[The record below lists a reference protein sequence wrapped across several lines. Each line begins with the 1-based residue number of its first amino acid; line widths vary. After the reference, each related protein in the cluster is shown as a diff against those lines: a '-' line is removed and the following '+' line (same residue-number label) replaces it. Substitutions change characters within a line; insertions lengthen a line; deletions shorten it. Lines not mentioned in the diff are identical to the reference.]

1 MIRDLRHQ
9 TQKIEQLTKTRQK
22 KNRVLKVNN
31 SPLELEKD
39 VKRIVS
45 LFSI

>member
-9 TQKIEQLTKTRQK
+9 TQKIEQLTKTRK